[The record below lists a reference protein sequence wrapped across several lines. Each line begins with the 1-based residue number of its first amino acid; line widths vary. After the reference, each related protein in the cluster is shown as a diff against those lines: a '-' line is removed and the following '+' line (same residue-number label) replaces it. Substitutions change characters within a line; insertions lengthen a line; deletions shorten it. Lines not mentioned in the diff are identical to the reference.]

1 MVFVISSSTPS
12 RDSFEKSL
20 HRQGYRLIAGV
31 DEAGRGP
38 LAGPVVAA
46 AVIFQNFNPF
56 EGIRDSKKLS
66 LSKREKL
73 YHLLMEDPSI
83 LKGIALV
90 DENTIDRIN
99 IREAS
104 FQAMKMALSQLTLEP
119 DFVLVDGFN
128 IPGLSLPQRGIPKG
142 DDLSYSI
149 GAASILAKVTRD
161 HLMLEYEER
170 YPGYGFKQHKGYGT
184 QMHLERLK
192 EKGPCLIHRKS
203 FEPVRQL
210 SIL

>member
-1 MVFVISSSTPS
+1 MEP
-12 RDSFEKSL
+12 RDQFERKLFQKGFS
-20 HRQGYRLIAGV
+20 LIAGV

-46 AVIFQNFNPF
+46 AVIFQKKESP

-66 LSKREKL
+66 PQKRERL

-83 LKGIALV
+83 LKGIGICNERIV
-90 DENTIDRIN
+90 DQLN
-99 IREAS
+99 ILQAS
-104 FQAMKMALSQLTLEP
+104 FQAMRMALSQLSP
-119 DFVLVDGFN
+119 GPQFVLVDGFK
-128 IPGLSLPQRGIPKG
+128 IPGLSLPQKGIPKG

-184 QMHLERLK
+184 KLHLEMLK
-192 EKGPCLIHRKS
+192 EKGPCPVHRTS
-203 FEPVRQL
+203 FEPVKQL
-210 SIL
+210 LQDER